1 MKHIITFASVHFVMK
16 AEKMLKEK
24 AIKVRLVPTPRK
36 ISSDCGMAIEVN
48 SKDINII
55 KELLKDGENRV
66 ESIHELTP

>member
-1 MKHIITFASVHFVMK
+1 MKYIITFASVHFVMK

-55 KELLKDGENRV
+55 KELLKDGENIV

>member
-1 MKHIITFASVHFVMK
+1 MKYIITFASVHFVMK

-48 SKDINII
+48 STDINII

>member
-1 MKHIITFASVHFVMK
+1 MKYIITFASVHFVMK